1 MMRTL
6 RAIATLLLALV
17 LEMSVTEF
25 LSVQDLSDRRRR
37 ERFALPHACKPSITA
52 ARAVRGRVHVVVTC
66 LDPEADEIRGD
77 LLRKEH

>member
-37 ERFALPHACKPSITA
+37 ERFALPHTCKPAITA
-52 ARAVRGRVHVVVTC
+52 ARAVRGRVHVLVTC
-66 LDPEADEIRGD
+66 LDPEADENRRD
-77 LLRKEH
+77 HP